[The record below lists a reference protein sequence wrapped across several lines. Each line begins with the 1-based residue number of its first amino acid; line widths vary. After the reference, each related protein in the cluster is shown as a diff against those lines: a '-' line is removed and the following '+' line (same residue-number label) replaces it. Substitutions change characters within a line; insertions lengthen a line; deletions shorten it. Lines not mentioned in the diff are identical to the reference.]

1 MQQGKSSIMIP
12 AEKILNIP
20 IAKPFIGEEEK
31 QAVMEV
37 LTSGQLAQG
46 AKVKAFEE
54 RFAAAHNAKHG
65 IATNNGTTS
74 LIAALMAHEIGA
86 GDEVIVPAFT
96 FFATASA
103 VLAVGARPVFAD
115 ILPDTF
121 CLSPDAAEAAIT
133 PRTKAIM
140 PVHLYGQLADMPRF
154 KALCDKHNLV
164 LIEDAAQAHLA
175 TIDGQFAGTW
185 GTASFS
191 FYPTKNMTTSEGG
204 MLLTNDDE
212 IARKLRMIRNQG
224 MGTQYYH
231 EVVGYNYRMTD
242 IAAAIGLAQMDR
254 LPQWTAQRIEN
265 ADFYNETLRAVTTP
279 VTLPGNRHVFHQ
291 YTVRVK
297 EGVNRDEDVKQLNA
311 RGVGVRVYYPLPIHQ
326 QPVFQKMDG
335 YANLNLPETDKATS
349 EVFSLPVH
357 PLLTE
362 EEREYI
368 VREVNAIC

>member
-1 MQQGKSSIMIP
+1 MIP

-20 IAKPFIGEEEK
+20 IAKPYIGEAEK

-37 LTSGQLAQG
+37 LNSGQLAQG

-54 RFAAAHNAKHG
+54 QFAALHKAKHG

-115 ILPDTF
+115 IERDTF
-121 CLSPDAAEAAIT
+121 CLSPEAAEAAIT
-133 PRTKAIM
+133 PRTRAIM
-140 PVHLYGQLADMPRF
+140 PVHLYGQIADMPRF
-154 KALCDKHNLV
+154 AALCEKHNLV

-175 TIDGQFAGTW
+175 TMDGQFAGAW

-204 MLLTNDDE
+204 MILTNDDE
-212 IARKLRMIRNQG
+212 IARRLRMIRNQG

-242 IAAAIGLAQMDR
+242 IAAAIGLAQMER
-254 LPQWTAQRIEN
+254 LLQWTDQRIEN
-265 ADFYNETLRAVTTP
+265 ARFYNDALHAVTVP
-279 VTLPGNRHVFHQ
+279 VTHPGCRHVFHQ

-297 EGVNRDEDVKQLNA
+297 DGISRDEAVKQLNA
-311 RGVGVRVYYPLPIHQ
+311 RGVGVRVYYPLPIHR
-326 QPVFQKMDG
+326 QPVFQQMDG
-335 YANLNLPETDKATS
+335 YANVHLPETDKATG

-368 VREVNAIC
+368 VREVNSIC